1 MASNLKI
8 LVVDDNPTILNLI
21 CRTLEKCGEI
31 IRATDGAEALLK
43 TMQVKPDLI
52 ISDYSMPIMDGRA
65 LFEKLRTYKE
75 TQNIP
80 FVFLASQQEIDER
93 LRTVVDGVEDYLVKP
108 FFARDLLRD
117 TRRITARLLQQRME
131 SQGATTKGKLAEISL
146 IDWMQTLEQG
156 RKTCALIVRSGA
168 EECTLY
174 FREGQ
179 VNHAVC
185 GKVAG
190 DAAVFKVLTWAE
202 GDWEVDFQKTSPEQS
217 TTMSTQT
224 LLLEGLRM
232 IDEASR
238 DAAT

>member
-1 MASNLKI
+1 
-8 LVVDDNPTILNLI
+8 
-21 CRTLEKCGEI
+21 
-31 IRATDGAEALLK
+31 
-43 TMQVKPDLI
+43 
-52 ISDYSMPIMDGRA
+52 
-65 LFEKLRTYKE
+65 
-75 TQNIP
+75 
-80 FVFLASQQEIDER
+80 VFLASQQEIDER

-156 RKTCALIVRSGA
+156 RKTCALIVRSGV

-190 DAAVFKVLTWAE
+190 DAAVFKVLAWAE

-217 TTMSTQT
+217 TTRSTQG
-224 LLLEGLRM
+224 LLLEGLKM
-232 IDEASR
+232 IDEAGR